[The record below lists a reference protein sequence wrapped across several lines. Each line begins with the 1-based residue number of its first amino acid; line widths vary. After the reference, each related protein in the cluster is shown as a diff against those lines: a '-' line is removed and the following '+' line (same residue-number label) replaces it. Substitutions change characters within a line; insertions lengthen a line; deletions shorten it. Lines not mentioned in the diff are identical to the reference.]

1 MQENSLWTLS
11 GWTDLKK
18 AYMLGHVPREE
29 GQARN
34 LLAHM
39 LQKDPSKRPTLKQVL
54 GHPFIDKSKKVVR
67 PMGEEALY
75 DVFLGYRD
83 NRSVK

>member
-1 MQENSLWTLS
+1 MLSL
-11 GWTDLKK
+11 
-18 AYMLGHVPREE
+18 VPREE

-39 LQKDPSKRPTLKQVL
+39 LQKDPKKRPTLQQVL
-54 GHPFIDKSKKVVR
+54 GHPFIDKSKKAVR
-67 PMGEEALY
+67 PMGEEPIY

-83 NRSVK
+83 NR